1 MIKVTVA
8 GGSIGELL
16 IGNIRVKDFTN
27 PQLTIEFDTAA
38 DLKALIDEPSEKKES
53 TSVEAPV
60 QAEAPARVE
69 ESVQAEKPVQ
79 VEESVKAEKPVQASK
94 KLPDAVEQQID
105 DMVTS
110 YVVEEEKKQEKR
122 EKPVRM
128 IDGMTIDE
136 YRKAMET
143 ATLVAEAAMEAQ
155 CPTKPIETQADAI
168 KLCTGTLKNYSIMYP
183 SYNVT
188 AWFKEHIKTH
198 YDGKK
203 SKDMTMEELLNLNE
217 DLHKWIK
224 ETTDRLSEENTQY

>member
-53 TSVEAPV
+53 VQAEAPV
-60 QAEAPARVE
+60 QAE
-69 ESVQAEKPVQ
+69 KPVR
-79 VEESVKAEKPVQASK
+79 VEESVKAEPAQASK

>member
-53 TSVEAPV
+53 ASVEAPARAEAPV
-60 QAEAPARVE
+60 QAEAPA
-69 ESVQAEKPVQ
+69 Q
-79 VEESVKAEKPVQASK
+79 VEESVKAEPAQASK